1 MPGPRLDCLDTKTAS
16 TSAFF
21 FLLSS
26 FPPDYLDGARFRFE
40 TDDVAPA
47 ELLSRTTA
55 DSSRAPH
62 RQSAMRTTPIPTLWV
77 DPFHLGLTP
86 FTAYTFTLSHR

>member
-16 TSAFF
+16 SSAFF

-26 FPPDYLDGARFRFE
+26 FPPDYLDGACFRFE

-55 DSSRAPH
+55 EQLQFQPLA
-62 RQSAMRTTPIPTLWV
+62 
-77 DPFHLGLTP
+77 DPFQGILTMALG
-86 FTAYTFTLSHR
+86 AA